1 MATNS
6 CQVGMAETG
15 IQYRVAWSDSRET
28 KIRVWFSS
36 LAGTRGEGGEDGS
49 GVYTTGRHSAL
60 EEEEGDGEGEKV
72 TVDMMHQEE
81 DLNAPCRN

>member
-6 CQVGMAETG
+6 CQVGTAETG

-36 LAGTRGEGGEDGS
+36 LAGTRGEDGDGS
-49 GVYTTGRHSAL
+49 GVYTTCRSSAP
-60 EEEEGDGEGEKV
+60 EEEEDDDNDVREGV
-72 TVDMMHQEE
+72 TVDIMR
-81 DLNAPCRN
+81 LAPL